1 MLRAICSLSW
11 AMPETPA
18 PFIVGASRSGT
29 TLLRLMLD
37 AHPDLAI
44 PPETEFILQ
53 VADLANGDN
62 SHAACAFVD
71 TLTSHRR
78 WPDFHLEREL
88 LQAQVAALQPWN
100 AGDALRSFYRL
111 YALRFAKP
119 RWGDKTPGYV
129 KHTRAVQDLLPEA
142 RFIHII
148 RDGRDVAVSLIEEWR
163 ASGRV
168 MSVTRAAERWVSKIS
183 VGREQARELRFYLE
197 VRYEDLVLD
206 SESVLRRICDFI
218 DLPWHPD
225 MLEYHRSAPERVA
238 ELVAPDATGTLS
250 AAKRQAKHAWTS
262 SPPEASR
269 IARWRTEMSADELSE
284 YERVAGRLLAELGYA
299 G

>member
-1 MLRAICSLSW
+1 MRC
-11 AMPETPA
+11 
-18 PFIVGASRSGT
+18 
-29 TLLRLMLD
+29 
-37 AHPDLAI
+37 
-44 PPETEFILQ
+44 
-53 VADLANGDN
+53 
-62 SHAACAFVD
+62 AAF
-71 TLTSHRR
+71 T
-78 WPDFHLEREL
+78 
-88 LQAQVAALQPWN
+88 
-100 AGDALRSFYRL
+100 RL

-269 IARWRTEMSADELSE
+269 IARWRTEMSADALSE

>member
-1 MLRAICSLSW
+1 MRTPTWPSHPKPSSSCRSRTWPTATMPMRHAPSSARSRHTDAGRTSTSI
-11 AMPETPA
+11 AMPWNR
-18 PFIVGASRSGT
+18 GWRHSNRGT
-29 TLLRLMLD
+29 RAMRC
-37 AHPDLAI
+37 
-44 PPETEFILQ
+44 
-53 VADLANGDN
+53 
-62 SHAACAFVD
+62 AAF
-71 TLTSHRR
+71 T
-78 WPDFHLEREL
+78 
-88 LQAQVAALQPWN
+88 
-100 AGDALRSFYRL
+100 RL

-238 ELVAPDATGTLS
+238 ELVAPDAPGTLS
-250 AAKRQAKHAWTS
+250 SAQRQAKHAWPS
-262 SPPEASR
+262 S
-269 IARWRTEMSADELSE
+269 
-284 YERVAGRLLAELGYA
+284 
-299 G
+299 

>member
-1 MLRAICSLSW
+1 
-11 AMPETPA
+11 MPETPA

-53 VADLANGDN
+53 VAHIVDGQDAT
-62 SHAACAFVD
+62 HAARAFVE

-78 WPDFHLEREL
+78 WPDFHLDRDL
-88 LQAQVAALQPWN
+88 LEARLAALEPWS

-111 YALRFAKP
+111 YAERFAKP

-129 KHTRAVQDLLPEA
+129 KHTRVVQDLLPEA

-163 ASGRV
+163 MSGRV
-168 MSVTRAAERWVSKIS
+168 MPVERAAERWVSKIS

-206 SESVLRRICDFI
+206 SEFVLRRICDFI
-218 DLPWHPD
+218 ELPWHAAV
-225 MLEYHRSAPERVA
+225 LEYHRSAAERVA
-238 ELVAPDATGTLS
+238 ELVARDATGTLS
-250 AAKRQAKHAWTS
+250 AAQRQAKHAWTS

-269 IARWRTEMSADELSE
+269 IGRWRTEMSAEELAN
-284 YERVAGRLLAELGYA
+284 YEAAAGALLAELGYA